1 MAGDVFGFPMI
12 LAACSKVFRG
22 AILPKV
28 QRKRVPRNLTCGVDG
43 GYKQVGEGG
52 GAVALLGVPSAIL
65 MVPLCWYP
73 LRLYDSV
80 DYSNTF
86 VIKG

>member
-1 MAGDVFGFPMI
+1 MAGDVFGFPM
-12 LAACSKVFRG
+12 LLVACSKVFHG

-28 QRKRVPRNLTCGVDG
+28 QRKRVPRNLNCGVDG

-52 GAVALLGVPSAIL
+52 AVAQLGVLSAIL

-73 LRLYDSV
+73 LYRYDNP
-80 DYSNTF
+80 DYSNAF